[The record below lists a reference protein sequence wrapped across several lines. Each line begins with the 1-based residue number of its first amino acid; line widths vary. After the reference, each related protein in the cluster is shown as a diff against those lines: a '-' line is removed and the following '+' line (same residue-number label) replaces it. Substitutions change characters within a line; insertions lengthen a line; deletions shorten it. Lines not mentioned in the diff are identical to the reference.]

1 MEILGRGREL
11 KDALL
16 AKLQELEE
24 ASQVMAEL
32 AKENSALK
40 LEVTK
45 LQGLKEEA
53 EVKWAASN
61 SLVTE
66 LEGKNIELVRRN
78 ADLEACYT
86 QTSSEVASLQKD
98 KEPLQKD
105 KEDGL
110 QREKDLERRWQI

>member
-1 MEILGRGREL
+1 M

-24 ASQVMAEL
+24 ASQVMAEQ

-45 LQGLKEEA
+45 LQRLKEEA
-53 EVKWAASN
+53 EIKWAASN
-61 SLVTE
+61 SLAAD
-66 LEGKNIELVRRN
+66 LKGKNIEPVRTN
-78 ADLEACYT
+78 GDLEAFYA
-86 QTSSEVASLQKD
+86 QTSSEVAYLQKD
-98 KEPLQKD
+98 KESLQKD

-110 QREKDLERRWQI
+110 K